1 MKKNLNIDFWH
12 FLIKFNLQGTSLT
25 QDTRFCDKEKK
36 LLKELKFSDTLQ
48 KKVDMTKVKVD
59 ILRPWISAKLTQ
71 MMKLEDDV
79 VENYVINQLEQDK
92 YPDPKK
98 IQ

>member
-1 MKKNLNIDFWH
+1 MC
-12 FLIKFNLQGTSLT
+12 LQGTSLT

-48 KKVDMTKVKVD
+48 KKVDMTKVKLEV
-59 ILRPWISAKLTQ
+59 LRPWISQKLTQ

>member
-1 MKKNLNIDFWH
+1 
-12 FLIKFNLQGTSLT
+12 
-25 QDTRFCDKEKK
+25 
-36 LLKELKFSDTLQ
+36 
-48 KKVDMTKVKVD
+48 MTKVKLEV
-59 ILRPWISAKLTQ
+59 LRPWISQKLTQ